1 MRTYVVTGS
10 ASGIGAATSTLLG
23 LAGHRVIGV
32 DRHNAEI
39 QADLSHADGRTA
51 MIEAVRTAS
60 TGRIDGVI
68 ACAGVSGGQHSADP
82 VIRVNYFG
90 VIATIEGLRP
100 LLAAGKDPRAA
111 VVASI
116 ALLNATDDGPTALC
130 LAGDEEGAVAACDG
144 DGRIAYAAAKRGI
157 SRWVRLHATTAE
169 WAGAGIALN
178 AVAPGMIRTPMS
190 EYYLGTDEQRAAALS
205 RGPQPFG
212 GIGTPEHIAEALVWL
227 TSPQNGYV
235 TGQILFVDGGYE
247 AVARPGA
254 VVRRGD

>member
-10 ASGIGAATSTLLG
+10 ASGIGAATSRILES
-23 LAGHRVIGV
+23 AGHRVIGV
-32 DRHNAEI
+32 DQHNAEI
-39 QADLSHADGRTA
+39 VADLSHAKGRAA
-51 MIEAVRTAS
+51 MVASVRAVS
-60 TGRIDGVI
+60 NGRIDAVI
-68 ACAGVSGGQHSADP
+68 TCAGVSGGQHSADL

-100 LLAAGKDPRAA
+100 MLADGTDPRAA

-116 ALLNATDDGPTALC
+116 ALLNTTNGGPTALC
-130 LAGDEEGAVAACDG
+130 LAGDEEGAIAACEG
-144 DGRIAYAAAKRGI
+144 DGRIAYAAAKRAI
-157 SRWVRLHATTAE
+157 CRWVRFFATTAA

-247 AVARPGA
+247 AFARPGA
-254 VVRRGD
+254 VARRGD